1 MLREMRWVDVSQVI
15 DIHESSWSEDE
26 ISVKLG
32 RDYLKLFYQNVV
44 QLRYSFGY
52 VYVKSGRVI
61 GYATGFYDY
70 HNFNRSFRRNIL
82 SRLLLIVIRRLLT
95 RKIELTDLIN
105 LLKDEKKLRNAKYPK
120 HHLGALALA
129 NEHKKTDTG
138 KTAIT
143 ETMVAVLNELKSKG
157 YPGCWG
163 LCDARNMPMR
173 KYLLGLGF
181 EETDEIE
188 FIGRSVVLYE
198 KTF

>member
-1 MLREMRWVDVSQVI
+1 MLREMRWVDVSQVA

-32 RDYLKLFYQNVV
+32 HNYLQLFYQNIV
-44 QLRYSFGY
+44 QLPYSFGY
-52 VYVKSGRVI
+52 VYVKGGRVI

-70 HNFNRSFRRNIL
+70 QNFNRSFRNKIL
-82 SRLLLIVIRRLLT
+82 YRLLLIVIKHLLT
-95 RKIELTDLIN
+95 RKIGLADLIN
-105 LLKDEKKLRNAKYPK
+105 LLKDEKKLRNANYPK

-129 NEHKKTDTG
+129 NEYKKADTG

-143 ETMVAVLNELKSKG
+143 ETMVTVLNELKSKG
-157 YPGCWG
+157 CPGCWG

-173 KYLLGLGF
+173 KHLLGLGF
-181 EETDEIE
+181 EESDEIE
-188 FIGRSVVLYE
+188 FIGKSVVLYE